1 MIYWLE
7 VDSPILHVV
16 LTFGVA
22 QLLALLV
29 TIVLG
34 EAGIW
39 YCISITI
46 QLALLRRLVGVL
58 SLALDQ
64 GRADHGQPEPVC
76 DDHDWFQSIQMLWMI
91 EWINYGWIRG
101 RGGRR
106 SACYPFNFSLF
117 NFSFVYNL
125 STAKFIVLHRNCYD
139 ILHSE
144 DIITRAVTLKNCA
157 KKSEIFGGPNFWS
170 QRK

>member
-1 MIYWLE
+1 M
-7 VDSPILHVV
+7 V
-16 LTFGVA
+16 LTAGVA

-29 TIVLG
+29 AIVLC

-39 YCISITI
+39 YCITI

-58 SLALDQ
+58 SLAFDQ
-64 GRADHGQPEPVC
+64 GWADHGQPKPVC
-76 DDHDWFQSIQMLWMI
+76 DDHASFQSIQMLWMI
-91 EWINYGWIRG
+91 DWMNYGCIRG

-106 SACYPFNFSLF
+106 DRPATYPINFSLF

-144 DIITRAVTLKNCA
+144 DITRAWHWKIVRRVKFLVDLTFGLKWNTGATSATLTDRRRA
-157 KKSEIFGGPNFWS
+157 
-170 QRK
+170 